1 MSEGDVSEGDVS
13 ESHLGSAAAGQA
25 ADPGLVDER
34 EFVLQ
39 SLRDLDAEHAAGDL
53 DDADY
58 VSLRGDY
65 VARAAQLVRA
75 TTDPGAAVESEGM
88 APRSSRLRN
97 GVAAACVALSAVAI
111 GLLVARSSGARL
123 DGQTV
128 TGETR
133 PSAAGELAKA
143 RAAMSEGSAVE
154 ALKSFDAVLAIDPD
168 NLEALAYRGWLL
180 HLAGLGEEALVWVD
194 KALAVD
200 DAYPDAQ
207 FFRGVILLRDLDRPA
222 DAAQS
227 LTAFL
232 DSGSVPDALRAQVEA
247 VRAEAVEAAG
257 GAGAT
262 GSPALAT
269 TAATPSS
276 LAPPTTTA
284 AVP

>member
-1 MSEGDVSEGDVS
+1 
-13 ESHLGSAAAGQA
+13 
-25 ADPGLVDER
+25 
-34 EFVLQ
+34 
-39 SLRDLDAEHAAGDL
+39 
-53 DDADY
+53 
-58 VSLRGDY
+58 
-65 VARAAQLVRA
+65 
-75 TTDPGAAVESEGM
+75 
-88 APRSSRLRN
+88 
-97 GVAAACVALSAVAI
+97 
-111 GLLVARSSGARL
+111 
-123 DGQTV
+123 
-128 TGETR
+128 
-133 PSAAGELAKA
+133 
-143 RAAMSEGSAVE
+143 MSEGSAVE

-180 HLAGLGEEALVWVD
+180 HLAGLGE
-194 KALAVD
+194 
-200 DAYPDAQ
+200 DAGQHHVAAGFGQ
-207 FFRGVILLRDLDRPA
+207 GQGDRPA